1 MNDAVCRDELGAI
14 PSIERSGCADWASL
28 ESAMRSVPLST
39 RDGLWESC
47 GRRLCTGNPVA
58 DGFAQPLQRLS
69 GLQPA
74 IHPVDGPAAPSLAAG
89 VLKHVFLSP
98 SPLSFLPSPS
108 LPFPSFCLSLFFS
121 SLFFPSPSFLSF
133 STDHLLVSL
142 GKPHWSRSGGC
153 LKVGSLNTE
162 QPPQGCLAV
171 RLLGESC
178 LS

>member
-1 MNDAVCRDELGAI
+1 MRFPASSAPGVRTGLRWRAQCGLFLCPPGTVC
-14 PSIERSGCADWASL
+14 
-28 ESAMRSVPLST
+28 
-39 RDGLWESC
+39 
-47 GRRLCTGNPVA
+47 GNPVA
-58 DGFAQPLQRLS
+58 DGFAQGILWQTALHSPCSASRVSSLPSTLWT
-69 GLQPA
+69 GLQPP
-74 IHPVDGPAAPSLAAG
+74 HLRQESLNTSFS
-89 VLKHVFLSP
+89 LLLLFLFS
-98 SPLSFLPSPS
+98 LL
-108 LPFPSFCLSLFFS
+108 LPFPFLPFVFLSLFFS